1 MRITNKMIAKNLLST
16 VQRNQQMTN
25 EAQLNIATT
34 KKVRRPSDD
43 PAGTL
48 QIQQFKV
55 LISRNEQYLKNMTQI
70 RGFTTNSEAAL
81 QAVSDDLESAK
92 SIAIQGGSDTV
103 SAEARQSLAKN
114 VDQLIDNIVDQGNS
128 RFKGRS
134 VFGGTLTTGTKP
146 FTRSGDVI
154 TYNGNDAEIKS
165 NIGFDTQLTYNK
177 SGEDVFAPAGGVD
190 IFAELVALKQGLEN
204 NDTDTILSA
213 VDELGSALDQVT
225 SSSAEFG
232 VIQNRLTLTEQL
244 IETQNI
250 NLADFLSKIQD
261 TDVVEEIVNLQI
273 LENATTT
280 ALRTMADVIQTS
292 LVDFVS

>member
-1 MRITNKMIAKNLLST
+1 MRITNKMIAGNMLSA
-16 VQRNQQMTN
+16 VQRNLQMMN

-55 LISRNEQYLKNMTQI
+55 LISRNEQYLKNITQI

-81 QAVSDDLESAK
+81 QAISDDLETAK

-103 SAEARQSLAKN
+103 NAEARQSLAKN
-114 VDQLIDNIVDQGNS
+114 IDLLIDNIIDQGNS
-128 RFKGRS
+128 RFKGRF
-134 VFGGTLTTGTKP
+134 VFGGTQTTGTKP

-154 TYNGNDAEIKS
+154 TYNGNDADIKS
-165 NIGFDTQLTYNK
+165 NIGFDTQVTYNK
-177 SGEDVFAPAGGVD
+177 SGADIFSAAGGVD
-190 IFAELVALKQGLEN
+190 IFGELIALKQSLES
-204 NDTDTILSA
+204 NDTNAIQNA
-213 VDELGSALDQVT
+213 IDELGSALDQVT
-225 SSSAEFG
+225 SFSAEFG

-244 IETQNI
+244 IETENI
-250 NLADFLSKIQD
+250 NFAEFLSKIQD
-261 TDVVEEIVNLQI
+261 TDIVEEIVNLQI

-280 ALRTMADVIQTS
+280 ALRTMAEVIQTS

>member
-25 EAQLNIATT
+25 KAQLNIATT

-55 LISRNEQYLKNMTQI
+55 LMSRNEQYLKNIIQI
-70 RGFTTNSEAAL
+70 RGFTSNSEAAL
-81 QAVSDDLESAK
+81 QTISEDLEKAK

-103 SAEARQSLAKN
+103 SVEARKSLAESI
-114 VDQLIDNIVDQGNS
+114 DQLIDNIIDQGNS
-128 RFKGRS
+128 RFKGRF
-134 VFGGTLTTGTKP
+134 VFGGTQTTGTKP

-154 TYNGNDAEIKS
+154 TYNGNDVDIKS
-165 NIGFDTQLTYNK
+165 NIGPDSQMTYNRT
-177 SGEDVFAPAGGVD
+177 GADVFDPTGGTD
-190 IFAELVALKQGLEN
+190 IFGELIALKQGLES
-204 NDTDTILSA
+204 NDSSA
-213 VDELGSALDQVT
+213 IKNAIDGLGSALDQVNSIST
-225 SSSAEFG
+225 EFG
-232 VIQNRLTLTEQL
+232 IIQGRMTSTEQL
-244 IETQNI
+244 IETENI
-250 NLADFLSKIQD
+250 NLADFLSRIQD
-261 TDVVEEIVNLQI
+261 TDIVEEIVNLQI

-280 ALRTMADVIQTS
+280 ALRTMAEVVQTS